1 MQQGDS
7 VIISMEDW
15 PHDIIFGVFRILC
28 DVEALKARYDLF
40 CQQDPEDEHKDVRW
54 KWTDKMVEEGLLEE
68 LPAADLCLGESWY
81 PPKWEV
87 LSEAGEQ

>member
-1 MQQGDS
+1 MEKGDL
-7 VIISMEDW
+7 VIISMGDW
-15 PHDIIFGVFRILC
+15 PHDIIFGIFRILC

-40 CQQDPEDEHKDVRW
+40 CQQDPEDEYQEIRW
-54 KWTDKMVEEGLLEE
+54 KWTNKMVEEGLLER

-87 LSEAGEQ
+87 LSEAGEE